1 MAKLRTVNE
10 VSAGGVVTRPLD
22 GGTFVALISA
32 GYPVRW
38 QLPKGIINPGESV
51 EAAALREV
59 REETGVVAEALALLD
74 TIEYW
79 FFATQRGE
87 RVRIHKQVHFYLMRY
102 QSGDV
107 ADHDHEVH
115 EARWVEIDAALG
127 MLTYESER
135 KVVAKA
141 RAALQA
147 KTED

>member
-1 MAKLRTVNE
+1 MPKLRTVRE
-10 VSAGGVVTRPLD
+10 VSAGGVVTRLID
-22 GGTFVALISA
+22 GQVQVALIAA
-32 GYPVRW
+32 GRPVRW

-59 REETGVVAEALALLD
+59 REETGVVAEVLTQLD
-74 TIEYW
+74 AIEYW

-102 QSGDV
+102 LSGDV

-115 EARWVEIDAALG
+115 EARWVEIDVALA

-135 KVVAKA
+135 QVMEKA
-141 RAALQA
+141 RALVSL
-147 KTED
+147 